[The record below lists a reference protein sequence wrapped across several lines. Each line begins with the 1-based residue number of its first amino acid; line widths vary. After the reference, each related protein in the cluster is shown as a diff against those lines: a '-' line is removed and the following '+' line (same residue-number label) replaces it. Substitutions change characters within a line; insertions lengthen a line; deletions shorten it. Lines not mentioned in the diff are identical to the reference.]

1 GRGMPGNM
9 VSVPVLMSKLV
20 ARPGLRAG
28 KILQLLIA
36 LSCITL
42 FSPAEAHDWYSG
54 IRNPATGVGC
64 CGGHDCLPIAVERVV
79 ETRDE
84 FIVDGKWRF
93 NKDEAMP
100 ARDGQYHA
108 CIWGGKPRCFF
119 YPMNV

>member
-1 GRGMPGNM
+1 MPGKCHTL
-9 VSVPVLMSKLV
+9 PVLASKLV
-20 ARPGLRAG
+20 ARPGPRIQ
-28 KILQLLIA
+28 KIHRLILA
-36 LSCITL
+36 LACFMIL
-42 FSPAEAHDWYSG
+42 GPAQAHDWYSG
-54 IRNPATGVGC
+54 IRNPTTGVGC
-64 CGGHDCLPIAVERVV
+64 CGGNDCSPIDVGRVI

-100 ARDGQYHA
+100 AHDGQYHA

>member
-1 GRGMPGNM
+1 MPGSIN
-9 VSVPVLMSKLV
+9 PRPGLV
-20 ARPGLRAG
+20 GRLVTRPGLRVG
-28 KILQLLIA
+28 RIRPLIFVLIW
-36 LSCITL
+36 LSVL
-42 FSPAEAHDWYSG
+42 DPARAHDWYSG

-64 CGGHDCLPIAVERVV
+64 CGGHDCMPIDISRVI

-84 FIVDGKWRF
+84 FIVDGKWHF

-100 ARDGQYHA
+100 AHDGQFHA